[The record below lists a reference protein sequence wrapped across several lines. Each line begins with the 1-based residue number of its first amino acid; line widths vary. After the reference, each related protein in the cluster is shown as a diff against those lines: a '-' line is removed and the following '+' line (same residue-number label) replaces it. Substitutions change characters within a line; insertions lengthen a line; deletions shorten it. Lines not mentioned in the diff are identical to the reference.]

1 MRASE
6 VLKSEHRGIERMLK
20 VLEREAVRL
29 DAGQPANV
37 GTIEQGIDFL
47 RNFADH
53 CHHTKEE
60 TELFPAMRRAGV
72 PVEGGPI
79 GVMLED
85 HEHGRA
91 YIRGMA
97 ESLEAY
103 KKGDEAAA
111 KSLAEN
117 IHGYT
122 ELLTAHIWKEDNV
135 LFAMAD
141 QVLSDSDQAEL
152 IANFDRIESEEMGP
166 GVHERYHQML
176 DEMEE
181 EEAA

>member
-29 DAGQPANV
+29 ESGEQANV
-37 GTIEQGIDFL
+37 ETIDQGIDFL
-47 RNFADH
+47 RNFADQ
-53 CHHTKEE
+53 CHHRKEE
-60 TELFPAMRRAGV
+60 KELFPAMRKAGV

-97 ESLEAY
+97 ESLNAY
-103 KKGDEAAA
+103 KGGDEAAA

-117 IHGYT
+117 IRGYT
-122 ELLTAHIWKEDNV
+122 ELLRSHIWKEDNV

-141 QVLSDSDQAEL
+141 KVLPDSIQAEL
-152 IANFDRIESEEMGP
+152 VASFDRIEAEEMGP
-166 GVHERYHQML
+166 GVHERYHEML
-176 DEMEE
+176 DELDV